1 MKTTLAEITSYR
13 AKFAQEL
20 ARISAKQAEAAKKA
34 AAAAA
39 NAKSGGLGSGTMSKK
54 LSDGSK
60 AGSSPGGGAGSK
72 ITTDGGSSTSKKKK
86 KRKPKKTVKAV
97 VNGIDFRSKGVSDQ
111 DRPSTLCI
119 SRNKH
124 WKYISSYHVGFLVRY
139 CTLSY

>member
-1 MKTTLAEITSYR
+1 MPPEPENSMNEATEKGEERRGSKQCNREI
-13 AKFAQEL
+13 FDV
-20 ARISAKQAEAAKKA
+20 
-34 AAAAA
+34 
-39 NAKSGGLGSGTMSKK
+39 K
-54 LSDGSK
+54 LSDKVLEEGQ
-60 AGSSPGGGAGSK
+60 K
-72 ITTDGGSSTSKKKK
+72 ITAGKKKK

-139 CTLSY
+139 CTLAY